1 MTEYV
6 PPTSPAPYAVKSV
19 MQEAIIKWLD
29 AKDAAALNGQ
39 PEPVLPNCIA
49 ISIMD
54 ICNKMARRPNFNA
67 YTYIDDM
74 IGDAIYD
81 CTRAVKNF
89 NRNHVQVNPFGYFSR
104 VAWNAFV
111 RRIQTEQALY
121 KLKQDLMFDENHIA
135 YSIIDGD
142 EAVLSK
148 NDVRQFLS
156 FGE

>member
-1 MTEYV
+1 MTNTPPYYYV
-6 PPTSPAPYAVKSV
+6 DKKV
-19 MQEAIIKWLD
+19 MQEAIVKWLD
-29 AKDAAALNGQ
+29 VKDEAVATGK

-49 ISIMD
+49 LTILD
-54 ICNKMARRPNFNA
+54 ICTKMARRPNFNA

-111 RRIQTEQALY
+111 RRIQSEQAFS

-142 EAVLSK
+142 DADLSK
-148 NDVRQFLS
+148 NDVRRFLT